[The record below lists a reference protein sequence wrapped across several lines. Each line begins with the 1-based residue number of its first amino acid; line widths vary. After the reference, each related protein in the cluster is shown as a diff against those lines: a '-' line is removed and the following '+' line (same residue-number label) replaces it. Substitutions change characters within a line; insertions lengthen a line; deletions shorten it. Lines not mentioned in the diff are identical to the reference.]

1 MDRLNEFQTDF
12 MHALAAIQEE
22 VVQTSLCQNQMHPSL
37 ESILYDATYEVIVR
51 IMELLD
57 GYANTD
63 IGKLTVICEKSG
75 ERLTQN
81 TNIELHDVVCDYL
94 QATE

>member
-1 MDRLNEFQTDF
+1 MDRLNDFQIEF
-12 MHALAAIQEE
+12 MHALTAIQEE
-22 VVQTSLCQNQMHPSL
+22 CVQTSLCQNHQSL
-37 ESILYDATYEVIVR
+37 ENILYDVTYDVIVR
-51 IMELLD
+51 IMELLE

-63 IGKLTVICEKSG
+63 IGKLTVICDKSG

-81 TNIELHDVVCDYL
+81 PKIELHDVVCDYL